1 MQQQIRFIVEMDKLK
16 SVMRRTLLTDESRR
30 EDSAQHSWHIS
41 TMAFILS
48 EYARCEELDLL
59 KVIKMTL
66 VHDLVEIDAGDTFCY
81 DTLGNESK
89 LQREKQAADRI
100 FGMLPPDQAGEMHDL
115 WEEFEARRTPEAR
128 FAAALDRLQPI
139 LNNYVTDGKVWR
151 ANGIQK
157 QQVLERNRHMEEG
170 APELWAYALQL
181 IEDWWKEWGT
191 PS

>member
-1 MQQQIRFIVEMDKLK
+1 
-16 SVMRRTLLTDESRR
+16 MRRTLLADESRR
-30 EDSAQHSWHIS
+30 EDSAQHSWHIA
-41 TMAFILS
+41 TMALILS
-48 EYARCEELDLL
+48 EYAQCEKLDLL
-59 KVIKMTL
+59 KVIKMAL

-89 LQREKQAADRI
+89 LQREKLAADRI
-100 FGMLPPDQAGEMHDL
+100 FGVLPPDQAGELHDL

-139 LNNYVTDGKVWR
+139 LNNHATDGKVWR

-157 QQVLERNRHMEEG
+157 HQVLERNRHMEEG
-170 APELWAYALQL
+170 APELWAYAVRL
-181 IEDWWKEWGT
+181 IEEWWQERGA